1 VNGQPR
7 RDCTGHERIGPFEF
21 RVEGEASEVQRV
33 AQSFIEQGFKHMATK
48 KKARSSFFEENW
60 QKLAAVGCGVLFA
73 SVMLIIAIAVPNPTT
88 TQWFIFRVVLALAAA
103 GIGAVLPGL
112 IVVNVSKF
120 VRAGGAIALFVL
132 VYLSNPPQL
141 VVQQPSG
148 TSIQQNTHGT
158 NSPAVVSGGDV
169 VIGGE
174 KQKSK
179 ARTGK

>member
-1 VNGQPR
+1 MGSRAATAPGM
-7 RDCTGHERIGPFEF
+7 TRIGPFEF
-21 RVEGEASEVQRV
+21 RVESEASEVQRA
-33 AQSFIEQGFKHMATK
+33 AQSFIERRFRHMATK

-60 QKLAAVGCGVLFA
+60 QQLAAVGCGVLFA